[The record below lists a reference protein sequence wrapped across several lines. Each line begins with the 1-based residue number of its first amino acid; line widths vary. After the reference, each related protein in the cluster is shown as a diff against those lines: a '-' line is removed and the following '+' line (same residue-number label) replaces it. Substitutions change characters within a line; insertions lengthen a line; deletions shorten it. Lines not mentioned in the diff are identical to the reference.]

1 MDSSIYAFM
10 LVILGGVL
18 QGSFILP
25 MKLTTDWKWENT
37 WLVYS
42 VSGLVIAPWVFAVLT
57 VPHPIEALVKSDPR
71 SLLAATVFGAGWG
84 IGSVLFGLGVARV
97 GASLAFAVILG
108 MTSAI
113 GALAPMLILHP
124 EDLFTP
130 TGRMILLGMVIVLVG
145 ISMTAQAGRLKE
157 AALKL
162 DTGGAGLGQAFLP
175 GLIICLLSGITSPM
189 LNFSL
194 TFGAD
199 IAQRAQELGAS
210 AASAN
215 NAIWAPAVTS
225 GALINIFY
233 CLWLLARNRTAGLF
247 LKAGGWHYWPLT
259 IAMGAM
265 WMGGIAAYGMGA
277 AKLGRLGAS
286 LGWPLFM
293 STIIVTASV
302 WGWVTKEWQG
312 AGNKAV
318 KWMIASLVVL
328 FVAISIFGYSSTLQQ
343 PGP

>member
-1 MDSSIYAFM
+1 MDNSFSPFL
-10 LVILGGVL
+10 LVITGGIL
-18 QGSFILP
+18 QGSFVLP
-25 MKLTTDWKWENT
+25 MKLTTGWKWENT

-42 VSGLVIAPWVFAVLT
+42 VSGLVVAPWVFAALT
-57 VPHPIEALVKSDPR
+57 VPQPLEALVQSDPR
-71 SLLAATVFGAGWG
+71 ALLAATVFGAGWG
-84 IGSVLFGLGVARV
+84 VGSVLFGLGVARV
-97 GASLAFAVILG
+97 GASLAFAIILG

-124 EDLFTP
+124 EDVFSP
-130 TGRMILLGMVIVLVG
+130 PGRMILLGMVIVLAG

-157 AALKL
+157 IALK
-162 DTGGAGLGQAFLP
+162 TEARGAGLGQAFLP

-194 TFGAD
+194 TFGAE
-199 IAQRAQELGAS
+199 IAKRAQELGATG
-210 AASAN
+210 ASAN
-215 NAIWAPAVTS
+215 NAIWAPAVTA
-225 GALINIFY
+225 GALVNILY

-247 LKAGGWHYWPLT
+247 LQAGGWNYWPLT

-277 AKLGRLGAS
+277 AKMGRLGPS

-293 STIIVTASV
+293 STIIITANV
-302 WGWVTKEWQG
+302 WGAITKEWKG
-312 AGNKAV
+312 AGSKAV

-328 FVAISIFGYSSTLQQ
+328 FVAIAIFGYSSTLQ
-343 PGP
+343 

>member
-1 MDSSIYAFM
+1 MDSSIYAFL
-10 LVILGGVL
+10 LVILGGIL
-18 QGSFILP
+18 QGSFVLP
-25 MKLTTDWKWENT
+25 MKITTEWQWENT

-42 VSGLVIAPWVFAVLT
+42 LSGLVIAPWVFAALT
-57 VPHPIEALVKSDPR
+57 VPQPLEALARADTR
-71 SLLAATVFGAGWG
+71 SLLAATVFGMGWG

-97 GASLAFAVILG
+97 GASLAFAIILG

-124 EDLFTP
+124 EDFSSSA
-130 TGRMILLGMVIVLVG
+130 GRMILTGTIIVLVG
-145 ISMTAQAGRLKE
+145 IAMTAQAGRLKE
-157 AALKL
+157 AALKS
-162 DTGGAGLGQAFLP
+162 DAGGTGLGQAFLP

-199 IAQRAQELGAS
+199 IAKRAQELGATG
-210 AASAN
+210 ASAN
-215 NAIWAPAVTS
+215 NAIWAPAVTA
-225 GALINIFY
+225 GALVNILY

-247 LKAGGWHYWPLT
+247 TKPGTGNYWLLC

-277 AKLGRLGAS
+277 AKMGRLGAS

-293 STIIVTASV
+293 STIIVTANV
-302 WGWVTKEWQG
+302 WGWITKEWQG
-312 AGNKAV
+312 AGSKAV

-328 FVAISIFGYSSTLQQ
+328 FVAISIFGYSSTL
-343 PGP
+343 